1 MKLCISAN
9 VIVGGHKSVTPL
21 STAHWYPSSSVN
33 CRRVFITLS
42 ALILG
47 ACIVPKTITLM
58 AMLTLHKFHKLVC
71 TRTHTHNDIS
81 GSDSVILPESRTSTV
96 LSTDSPAQHISF
108 ITSTK
113 ISMYTKL
120 ALIRIQDGDSS
131 PLQGKAF
138 IILPNDFSAILWHV
152 ATSWESEWIPDS
164 RRMNPMNVQYDL

>member
-1 MKLCISAN
+1 MKVCISAN
-9 VIVGGHKSVTPL
+9 VIVGGHKSGTPL

-71 TRTHTHNDIS
+71 TRTHTMTLAAATLSFCQNH
-81 GSDSVILPESRTSTV
+81 VQV

-108 ITSTK
+108 ITITK

-138 IILPNDFSAILWHV
+138 IILPNAFSAILWHV